1 MDREE
6 VFTPAQIKD
15 AIDREETILTAWNLF
30 LQIKVMIEWNWN
42 PKTIQDLFYND
53 GRMSKVPTHYKPI
66 GKIINYFG
74 DAKAI
79 GVELTYK
86 LCKGDRIG
94 YFLKNE
100 FFEENIYL
108 YNQMEKMLQKLIPG
122 KQQVL
127 KRNIQMI

>member
-1 MDREE
+1 MR
-6 VFTPAQIKD
+6 FNAGIRT
-15 AIDREETILTAWNLF
+15 L
-30 LQIKVMIEWNWN
+30 
-42 PKTIQDLFYND
+42 LFYYLQ
-53 GRMSKVPTHYKPI
+53 RI

-108 YNQMEKMLQKLIPG
+108 YN
-122 KQQVL
+122 
-127 KRNIQMI
+127 